1 MLVGAVPYLLAL
13 VVVGIL
19 AWFIWRGVKP
29 PDASKGSDV
38 VLDTVATYTE
48 ALGLA
53 ETGELAG
60 AREAMAR
67 LAPLDSESGGAVE
80 AHWWMA
86 RDLLRLDSP
95 EEDRVVN
102 PETLEQARGHL
113 ERVVRDDRENG
124 EAPVLLAP
132 VLLVA
137 SEGNSLGRWM
147 RKSGG
152 GWLVTPGDVRGLH
165 ESVEEAL
172 DPAGRAKRGRL
183 GHAFAAANFDRE
195 ANCSQ
200 IFEKIAEI

>member
-1 MLVGAVPYLLAL
+1 LILAL
-13 VVVGIL
+13 VVVGSL
-19 AWFIWRGVKP
+19 VWFIWRGLKP

-60 AREAMAR
+60 AGEAMADWPR
-67 LAPLDSESGGAVE
+67 WILRVE

-102 PETLEQARGHL
+102 PETLELARGHL

-124 EAPVLLAP
+124 ETPVLLAP